1 MPSIKNY
8 GFTKTIF
15 KDNYDTLRNE
25 IEWQGDYD
33 GKIANIDVNIND
45 NGNAKLLSMQLNNND
60 IKQLFGIQPVEV
72 PLEKRL
78 VRDFL
83 YKQDIPIPI
92 DLEGTLIKRKSRRHR
107 HRNRNKKKHK
117 KRKTR
122 KNKKFIF
129 N

>member
-15 KDNYDTLRNE
+15 KDNYDTLHNE
-25 IEWQGDYD
+25 IKWQGDYD

-45 NGNAKLLSMQLNNND
+45 NGSAKLLSIQLNNND

-83 YKQDIPIPI
+83 YKQDIPI

-107 HRNRNKKKHK
+107 HRNRNKQKHK

-129 N
+129 